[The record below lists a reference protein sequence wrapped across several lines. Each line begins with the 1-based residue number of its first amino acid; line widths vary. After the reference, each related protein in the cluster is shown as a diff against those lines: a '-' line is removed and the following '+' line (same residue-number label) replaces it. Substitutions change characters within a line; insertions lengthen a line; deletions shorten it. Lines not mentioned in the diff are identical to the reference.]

1 MEPSWL
7 QPLVRAFQLGHP
19 QTLNQ
24 LDTGLIQQSWRLT
37 TERGIYICQ
46 RLHSAFDPR
55 VTEDGQAVSAYL
67 RSQGVITPTY
77 LYTQTSDL
85 HLQWQEQWWRVMPCL
100 SGAVLTCSPQPD
112 HLRAAGSTVGHLH
125 QALASWR
132 YTFRFQLPGFHDTAA
147 LLATFRTYPRNP
159 EVDPEADFLLSTLP
173 PLLLPPQL
181 PRQIIHGDLK
191 LANFLFDQQGQVT
204 ALLDLDTFMEHSLYV
219 ELGDA
224 LRSWASQDQSF
235 NLQALAAGWEGYTQ
249 TGAAAELD
257 PRYVFQGLK
266 LITLELGLRF
276 LKDYYDDSYFHWDPQ
291 RYPNR
296 SAHNLARCRRQL
308 NIYRDMLRQEDTIQ
322 TLLDRTTP
330 PLPSR

>member
-7 QPLVRAFQLGHP
+7 QPLVQAFQLGHP
-19 QTLNQ
+19 QILKR

-37 TERGIYICQ
+37 TEQGIFICQ
-46 RLHSAFDPR
+46 QLHSAFDPR
-55 VTEDGQAVSAYL
+55 VTEDGQVVSAYL
-67 RSQGVITPTY
+67 RSQGFNTPTY
-77 LYTQTSDL
+77 LYTQTAEL
-85 HLQWQEQWWRVMPCL
+85 HLLWQERWWRVMPCL
-100 SGAVLTCSPQPD
+100 PGEVLTCSPQAH

-147 LLATFRTYPRNP
+147 LLTTFHDYPRDP
-159 EVDPEADFLLSTLP
+159 EVAPEAELLLSTLP
-173 PLLLPPQL
+173 TLLLPPHL

-191 LANFLFDQQGQVT
+191 LANFLFNEQGQVT
-204 ALLDLDTFMEHSLYV
+204 ALLDLDTFMEHNLYV

-235 NLQALAAGWEGYTQ
+235 DLQSLAAGWEGYTQ
-249 TGAAAELD
+249 TGAAADLD

-276 LKDYYDDSYFHWDPQ
+276 LKDYYDNSYFHWDPQ

-296 SAHNLARCRRQL
+296 PAHNLARCRRQL
-308 NIYRDMLRQEDTIQ
+308 LLYQDMLRQKDAIQ
-322 TLLDRTTP
+322 TLLDRATQ